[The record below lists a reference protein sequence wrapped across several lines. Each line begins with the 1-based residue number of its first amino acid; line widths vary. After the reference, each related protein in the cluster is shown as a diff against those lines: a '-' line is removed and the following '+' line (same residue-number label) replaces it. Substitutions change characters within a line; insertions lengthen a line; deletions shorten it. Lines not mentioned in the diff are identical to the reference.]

1 MLEAPYKLE
10 APYMLEADFRIAFMR
25 FQDMGYPENT
35 YGASPCHCLALE
47 KYDWW
52 KSSGNYNDSGTRR
65 LQGVSRADL
74 GSWQNRVISLEVSSK
89 RNIGRIA
96 NDW

>member
-35 YGASPCHCLALE
+35 YGVYGKYRFPYTLQALL
-47 KYDWW
+47 
-52 KSSGNYNDSGTRR
+52 R
-65 LQGVSRADL
+65 
-74 GSWQNRVISLEVSSK
+74 
-89 RNIGRIA
+89 
-96 NDW
+96 